1 MILTTWPAIKGYLH
15 LSRYKILS
23 LGYPVYILPRSGA
36 VYAET
41 DALDKHTGRLM
52 KQAVRV
58 EARKKGLLTPPQK
71 EPST

>member
-36 VYAET
+36 VYADT
-41 DALDKHTGRLM
+41 DALDKHNQWLMQQGQPAGKRKGRPG
-52 KQAVRV
+52 
-58 EARKKGLLTPPQK
+58 E
-71 EPST
+71 